1 MLNVAH
7 YKHPAD
13 PFIFKKNLSPS
24 ELSPNSNSVHFGLS
38 NSPTSSVAI
47 VFTEHLFQAGT
58 AAKVTIAS
66 LYTGGISLKEV

>member
-13 PFIFKKNLSPS
+13 PFIFKKRN
-24 ELSPNSNSVHFGLS
+24 LSPNSNSVHFGLS

-47 VFTEHLFQAGT
+47 VFTEHLFQAWT
-58 AAKVTIAS
+58 SVKATIAS